1 MEWFVYHYNINK
13 HEIEAFNIF
22 KHGSFA
28 KYCNIHL
35 NTMSDKKQFANAIK
49 DELRY
54 YFWSK
59 SEYELIVRL
68 PTMIVYSYSLG
79 AAAVI
84 PRMKRLK

>member
-35 NTMSDKKQFANAIK
+35 NTMSDKEQFANAIK

-54 YFWSK
+54 YF
-59 SEYELIVRL
+59 
-68 PTMIVYSYSLG
+68 
-79 AAAVI
+79 
-84 PRMKRLK
+84 

>member
-35 NTMSDKKQFANAIK
+35 NTMSDKEQFANAIK

-54 YFWSK
+54 YFCQNLNMSL
-59 SEYELIVRL
+59 SSDL
-68 PTMIVYSYSLG
+68 PTMIVYSCSLG